1 MDGSQMSILYKNSK
15 SLTSKVYCSDQPP
28 HGKEASNVFK
38 LNKHFSVNWYVNY
51 IGFPH
56 LITTNTS
63 SSIKITVGSRK
74 LERLVRR
81 KIKSVIPEECCLL
94 GLNFV
99 HRCTQGHILFQI
111 KLHANLKNK
120 NIAHGIVK
128 LIYKVGDTLLQSKR
142 YFWLIPDP
150 AQECQLNLEV
160 QKGQTV
166 YTLER

>member
-1 MDGSQMSILYKNSK
+1 MNWIFSQDYILIPRFPIQQTGFCTKI
-15 SLTSKVYCSDQPP
+15 LTSKVYCSGQPP
-28 HGKEASNVFK
+28 HGKGASNVFK

-111 KLHANLKNK
+111 KLHTNFEKK
-120 NIAHGIVK
+120 
-128 LIYKVGDTLLQSKR
+128 IYCP
-142 YFWLIPDP
+142 WH
-150 AQECQLNLEV
+150 C
-160 QKGQTV
+160 
-166 YTLER
+166 